1 MRRSGGVTAAVVVLF
16 ACSALVLL
24 FAVLVPIAVF
34 EAPLPQP
41 VPPFMHGMMIGM
53 GVIYFLCAAWGIIT
67 GIGILRLRDWARVSM
82 LVLSA
87 TVAVFCVFGSI
98 GAIAG
103 PLMVRDPQVPR
114 GATVAGLI
122 VGLVV
127 VTIPLALAIWW
138 LVLFTRSS
146 VRLQFALGVTFEPA
160 HPPVF
165 ARPVAYAEGAATCV
179 SPRMQL
185 AYRRPVSIT
194 VIAVCLLAG
203 CAFFPLMFFY
213 PPNWRITA
221 IFGVIVTGRS
231 FLLVWVVLLAAS
243 LSLGIGLLRLKAWAR
258 RGSIAYFVVMLVN
271 TALSVRVIGR
281 VMEMMQKQMDIPAP
295 QLPAAFM
302 KTIAAVGFIFGV
314 CLYVAA
320 IYFLVTRHAAFD
332 GPPPDA
338 SASANTASSFRC
350 ESSGAARRVGR
361 AVALVSRLLMREN
374 FFRFAEATRV
384 TQF

>member
-53 GVIYFLCAAWGIIT
+53 GVIYLLCAAWGITT
-67 GIGILRLRDWARVSM
+67 GIGILQLRAWARISM
-82 LVLSA
+82 LVLSG
-87 TVAVFCVFGSI
+87 TVAVFSVFGSI

-103 PLMVRDPQVPR
+103 PLMVLDPRVPR
-114 GATVAGLI
+114 EAMVAGLI

-138 LVLFTRSS
+138 LVLFTRRS
-146 VRLQFALGVTFEPA
+146 VRLQFAPGVTLEPA
-160 HPPVF
+160 QPPAFV
-165 ARPVAYAEGAATCV
+165 RPVAYAEGAATYV
-179 SPRMQL
+179 SPKMQL
-185 AYRRPVSIT
+185 SYRRPVSIM

-213 PPNWRITA
+213 PANWRVTA
-221 IFGVIVTGRS
+221 IFGVMVMGKS
-231 FLLVWVVLLAAS
+231 FLAVSAILSAANLL
-243 LSLGIGLLRLKAWAR
+243 LGIGLLRLKAWAR
-258 RGSIAYFVVMLVN
+258 RGSIAYFVVMLAN
-271 TALSVRVIGR
+271 TGLSVRVIGR
-281 VMEMMQKQMDIPAP
+281 VVEMMQKQMDIPAP

-302 KTIAAVGFIFGV
+302 KTMAAVGFIFGV
-314 CLYVAA
+314 CLDVAA

-332 GPPPDA
+332 GRPPGGTA
-338 SASANTASSFRC
+338 SASMASPSDANPPVPQ
-350 ESSGAARRVGR
+350 GG
-361 AVALVSRLLMREN
+361 
-374 FFRFAEATRV
+374 
-384 TQF
+384 